1 MDLRQLGAPADP
13 GFRLD
18 LDGQACFLHEGFT
31 VLVQAR
37 RATPEDVQAYY
48 EHEYDPDEVV
58 MDGTVTLCGVDVA
71 TVGALANER
80 DADSMREALER
91 ILAEVVDDVRSV
103 VAQLSVRVQEAN
115 RKHRAKQM

>member
-1 MDLRQLGAPADP
+1 MDLCQLGAPADP

-18 LDGQACFLHEGFT
+18 LEGRARFLHEGFT
-31 VLVQAR
+31 VEVQVR
-37 RATPEDVQAYY
+37 RAMPEDVQDYY

-58 MDGTVTLCGVDVA
+58 MEGTVTLCGVDVA

-91 ILAEVVDDVRSV
+91 VLAEVVDDVRHT
-103 VAQLSVRVQEAN
+103 VAHLSVRVQEAN
-115 RKHRAKQM
+115 HKHRAKQR